1 MFFVELLPGARFP
14 GGFEGLVDADLVV
27 PDVLEVLVVFVFAG
41 FIFDFSNVQ

>member
-41 FIFDFSNVQ
+41 IIFDFSNVE